1 MLLSLLTAVWM
12 PGPYFLPGC
21 GLGVGMRQWRTGYE
35 EWSVAPSPP
44 PAPDWVI
51 STSPP
56 PLLRL
61 SRAHTLVHCWSHP
74 FHSINL
80 ICSLVLSVTRSGSD
94 VISASLL
101 PPVPTPYFLPAARPS
116 PVQCPAQVIQYPC
129 SGLRDYHQ
137 CLHICPPLSRS
148 TGDTHVV

>member
-1 MLLSLLTAVWM
+1 
-12 PGPYFLPGC
+12 
-21 GLGVGMRQWRTGYE
+21 MRQWRTGYK

-61 SRAHTLVHCWSHP
+61 SRTHTLVHCWSPP

-137 CLHICPPLSRS
+137 EWGHLTSVGYIGAQGTHTLYRAANEPSRS
-148 TGDTHVV
+148 FHNHGERPH